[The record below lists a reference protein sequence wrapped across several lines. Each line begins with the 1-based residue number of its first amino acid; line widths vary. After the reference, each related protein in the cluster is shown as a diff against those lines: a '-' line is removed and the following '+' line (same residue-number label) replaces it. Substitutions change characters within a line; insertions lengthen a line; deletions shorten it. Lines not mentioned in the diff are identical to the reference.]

1 MQIYLII
8 KLLKFFDDIV
18 NYLGDNNNYDDDGY
32 WDIIEVSKVD
42 DKIIKSLLNHL
53 KDNISENFFISFES
67 LLKVARKIPELEIK
81 NIINGLDES
90 DLFKLEIFKFILSY
104 IKEEIIEYH
113 LLPQLY
119 SPDFIMRAKIIMK
132 IKEYDDKK
140 YIKFLIP
147 LLNDPD
153 DSVRWSVIDYL
164 SMHKDDKIIY
174 DNLKNHMN
182 YELNPIILEN
192 LISLFRE

>member
-1 MQIYLII
+1 
-8 KLLKFFDDIV
+8 V

-67 LLKVARKIPELEIK
+67 LLKIARKIPESEVHK
-81 NIINGLDES
+81 IINELDES
-90 DLFKLEIFKFILSY
+90 DLFKRDIFKFILSY
-104 IKEEIIEYH
+104 IKEEVIEYH

-140 YIKFLIP
+140 YVKFLIP

-164 SMHKDDKIIY
+164 SMHKDDQIIY
-174 DNLKNHMN
+174 KNLKNHMKN
-182 YELNPIILEN
+182 ELNPIILEN
-192 LISLFRE
+192 LISLFGA

>member
-1 MQIYLII
+1 VQIYLII

-53 KDNISENFFISFES
+53 KDKISENFFISFES
-67 LLKVARKIPELEIK
+67 LLKIARKIPELEVNK
-81 NIINGLDES
+81 IINELDES
-90 DLFKLEIFKFILSY
+90 DLFKQEIFKFILRY
-104 IKEEIIEYH
+104 IKEEVIEYH

-140 YIKFLIP
+140 YIRFLIP

-174 DNLKNHMN
+174 KNLKNHMN

-192 LISLFRE
+192 LTSLFRE

>member
-1 MQIYLII
+1 
-8 KLLKFFDDIV
+8 V

-42 DKIIKSLLNHL
+42 DKIIMSLLNHL
-53 KDNISENFFISFES
+53 KEDISENFFISFES
-67 LLKVARKIPELEIK
+67 LLKVARKIPELDI
-81 NIINGLDES
+81 NRIITELDEQ
-90 DLFKLEIFKFILSY
+90 DLYKREIFKFILSY
-104 IKEEIIEYH
+104 IREDIIEYH

-119 SPDFIMRAKIIMK
+119 SPDFITRAKIIMK

-164 SMHKDDKIIY
+164 IIHKDDQNIY
-174 DNLKNHMN
+174 KNLKNHVN
-182 YELNPIILEN
+182 NESNPVILDNLMRII
-192 LISLFRE
+192 RE

>member
-1 MQIYLII
+1 M
-8 KLLKFFDDIV
+8 

-67 LLKVARKIPELEIK
+67 LLKIARRIPELEIN
-81 NIINGLDES
+81 NIINELDES
-90 DLFKLEIFKFILSY
+90 DLFKRDIFKFILSY
-104 IKEEIIEYH
+104 IKEEKIEYH
-113 LLPQLY
+113 LLPQLFN
-119 SPDFIMRAKIIMK
+119 PDFIIRANIIMK

-147 LLNDPD
+147 LLDDPD
-153 DSVRWSVIDYL
+153 DSVRWSVINYL
-164 SMHKDDKIIY
+164 SMHKDDEIIY
-174 DNLKNHMN
+174 KNLKNHMN

-192 LISLFRE
+192 LISLFEE

>member
-1 MQIYLII
+1 M
-8 KLLKFFDDIV
+8 

-42 DKIIKSLLNHL
+42 DKIIKNLLNHL
-53 KDNISENFFISFES
+53 KDKISENFFISLES
-67 LLKVARKIPELEIK
+67 LLKIARKIPESEVN
-81 NIINGLDES
+81 NIINELDES

-104 IKEEIIEYH
+104 IKEEVIEYH

-140 YIKFLIP
+140 YVKFLIP

-164 SMHKDDKIIY
+164 CMHKDDQIIY
-174 DNLKNHMN
+174 KNLKNHMK
-182 YELNPIILEN
+182 YELNSIILEN
-192 LISLFRE
+192 LSRLFRE

>member
-1 MQIYLII
+1 M
-8 KLLKFFDDIV
+8 

-67 LLKVARKIPELEIK
+67 LLKIARKIPESEVHK
-81 NIINGLDES
+81 IINELDES
-90 DLFKLEIFKFILSY
+90 DLFKRDIFKFILSY
-104 IKEEIIEYH
+104 IKEEVIEYH

-140 YIKFLIP
+140 YLKFLIP

-153 DSVRWSVIDYL
+153 DSVRWSVINYL
-164 SMHKDDKIIY
+164 NMHKDDQIVYK
-174 DNLKNHMN
+174 NLKNHMKN
-182 YELNPIILEN
+182 ELNPIILEN
-192 LISLFRE
+192 LISLFGE

>member
-1 MQIYLII
+1 M
-8 KLLKFFDDIV
+8 

-42 DKIIKSLLNHL
+42 DKIIKNLLNHL
-53 KDNISENFFISFES
+53 KDKISENFFISLES
-67 LLKVARKIPELEIK
+67 LLKVARKIPESEVN
-81 NIINGLDES
+81 NIINELDES
-90 DLFKLEIFKFILSY
+90 DLFKLEIFNFILSY
-104 IKEEIIEYH
+104 IKEEVIEYH

-140 YIKFLIP
+140 YVKFLIP

-164 SMHKDDKIIY
+164 SMHKDDQIIY
-174 DNLKNHMN
+174 KNLKNHMK
-182 YELNPIILEN
+182 YELNSIILEN
-192 LISLFRE
+192 LSRLFRE

>member
-1 MQIYLII
+1 M
-8 KLLKFFDDIV
+8 

-32 WDIIEVSKVD
+32 WDIIEVSKID

-67 LLKVARKIPELEIK
+67 LLKIARKIPELEVN
-81 NIINGLDES
+81 NIINELDES
-90 DLFKLEIFKFILSY
+90 DLFKLEIFKFIRSY
-104 IKEEIIEYH
+104 MKEEVIEYH

-132 IKEYDDKK
+132 IKENDDKK
-140 YIKFLIP
+140 YVKFLIP

-164 SMHKDDKIIY
+164 SMHKDDQIIY
-174 DNLKNHMN
+174 KNLKNHMKK
-182 YELNPIILEN
+182 ELNPIILEN
-192 LISLFRE
+192 LTSLFVE

>member
-42 DKIIKSLLNHL
+42 DKIIKNLLNHL
-53 KDNISENFFISFES
+53 KDKISENFFISFES
-67 LLKVARKIPELEIK
+67 LLKIARKIPELEVNK
-81 NIINGLDES
+81 IINELDES
-90 DLFKLEIFKFILSY
+90 DLFKQEIFKFILRY
-104 IKEEIIEYH
+104 IKEEVIEYH

-140 YIKFLIP
+140 YIRFLIP

-174 DNLKNHMN
+174 KNLKNHMN

-192 LISLFRE
+192 LTSLFRE

>member
-1 MQIYLII
+1 M
-8 KLLKFFDDIV
+8 

-53 KDNISENFFISFES
+53 KDKISENFFISFES
-67 LLKVARKIPELEIK
+67 LLKIARKIPELEVNK
-81 NIINGLDES
+81 IINELDES
-90 DLFKLEIFKFILSY
+90 DLFKQEIFKFILRY
-104 IKEEIIEYH
+104 IKEEVIEYH

-140 YIKFLIP
+140 YIRFLIP

-174 DNLKNHMN
+174 KNLKNHMN

-192 LISLFRE
+192 LTSLFRE

>member
-1 MQIYLII
+1 M
-8 KLLKFFDDIV
+8 

-42 DKIIKSLLNHL
+42 DKIIKNLLNHL
-53 KDNISENFFISFES
+53 KDKISENFFISLES
-67 LLKVARKIPELEIK
+67 LLKIARKIPESEVN
-81 NIINGLDES
+81 NIINELDES
-90 DLFKLEIFKFILSY
+90 DLFKLEIFNFILSY
-104 IKEEIIEYH
+104 IKEEVIEYH

-140 YIKFLIP
+140 YVKFLIP

-164 SMHKDDKIIY
+164 SMHKDDQIIY
-174 DNLKNHMN
+174 KNLKNHMK
-182 YELNPIILEN
+182 YELNSIILEN
-192 LISLFRE
+192 LSRLFRE

>member
-1 MQIYLII
+1 VQIYLII

-53 KDNISENFFISFES
+53 KDKISENFFISFES
-67 LLKVARKIPELEIK
+67 LLKIARKIPELEVNK
-81 NIINGLDES
+81 IINELDES
-90 DLFKLEIFKFILSY
+90 DLFKQEIFKFILRY
-104 IKEEIIEYH
+104 IKEEVIEYH

-140 YIKFLIP
+140 YIRFLIP

-174 DNLKNHMN
+174 KNLKNHMN

-192 LISLFRE
+192 LICLFRE

>member
-53 KDNISENFFISFES
+53 KDKISENFFISFES
-67 LLKVARKIPELEIK
+67 LLKIARKIPELEVNK
-81 NIINGLDES
+81 IINELDES
-90 DLFKLEIFKFILSY
+90 DLFKQEIFKFILRY
-104 IKEEIIEYH
+104 IKEEVIEYH

-140 YIKFLIP
+140 YIRFLIP

-174 DNLKNHMN
+174 KNLKNHMN

-192 LISLFRE
+192 LICLFRE

>member
-1 MQIYLII
+1 M
-8 KLLKFFDDIV
+8 
-18 NYLGDNNNYDDDGY
+18 NYLGDNNKYDDDGY

-42 DKIIKSLLNHL
+42 DKIIKRLLNHL
-53 KDNISENFFISFES
+53 KENISEKFFISFES
-67 LLKVARKIPELEIK
+67 LLKISKKISELEVN
-81 NIINGLDES
+81 NIINDLNES
-90 DLFKLEIFKFILSY
+90 DLFKREIFKFILSY
-104 IKEEIIEYH
+104 IKDEVIEYH

-119 SPDFIMRAKIIMK
+119 SPDFLMRAKIIMK

-164 SMHKDDKIIY
+164 SMHQDDQIIY
-174 DNLKNHMN
+174 NNLKNHIN

-192 LISLFRE
+192 LISFFGEK

>member
-1 MQIYLII
+1 M
-8 KLLKFFDDIV
+8 

-53 KDNISENFFISFES
+53 KDNISDNFFISFES
-67 LLKVARKIPELEIK
+67 LLKIARKIPEIEIR
-81 NIINGLDES
+81 NIINELDES
-90 DLFKLEIFKFILSY
+90 DLFKLEIFTFILRY
-104 IKEEIIEYH
+104 IKEEVIEYH

-132 IKEYDDKK
+132 IKEFDDKK

-164 SMHKDDKIIY
+164 SMHKDTKIIY

-192 LISLFRE
+192 LICLFRE

>member
-1 MQIYLII
+1 M
-8 KLLKFFDDIV
+8 

-67 LLKVARKIPELEIK
+67 LLKIARKIPELEVNK
-81 NIINGLDES
+81 IINELDES
-90 DLFKLEIFKFILSY
+90 DLFKQEIFKFILRY
-104 IKEEIIEYH
+104 IKEEVIEYH

-119 SPDFIMRAKIIMK
+119 SPDFITRAKIIMK

-140 YIKFLIP
+140 YIRFLIP

-174 DNLKNHMN
+174 KNLKNHMN

>member
-1 MQIYLII
+1 M
-8 KLLKFFDDIV
+8 

-42 DKIIKSLLNHL
+42 DKIIKRLLNHV
-53 KDNISENFFISFES
+53 KDGISENFFISFES
-67 LLKVARKIPELEIK
+67 VLKIRQRIPQSMVE
-81 NIINGLDES
+81 NIISELDES
-90 DLFKLEIFKFILSY
+90 DQFRRDIFKFILSY
-104 IKEEIIEYH
+104 IKREVIEYH

-119 SPDFIMRAKIIMK
+119 SPDFLMRAKIIMK
-132 IKEYDDKK
+132 IKEFDDNK

-164 SMHKDDKIIY
+164 SLHKDDNLVSK
-174 DNLKNHMN
+174 NLKNHLN

-192 LISLFRE
+192 LVNLFAD